1 LEAIQNT
8 LEILGIKALKAE
20 LSEGSLEQSDVFG
33 YWLASTILL
42 QLTILPMSMQPTGWD
57 YLFWALS
64 FAVTVV
70 LLRKCYIANGGESGV
85 KFSDKLVSI
94 SWVMLIRGFLFV
106 FLPLFVIGS
115 MVATFVGIALGYSD
129 GATANLVENCVL
141 GEAFIFEIW
150 VWLRIA
156 AHIRDVRESRWVITS

>member
-1 LEAIQNT
+1 MILKF
-8 LEILGIKALKAE
+8 LGIKALKSE
-20 LSEGSLEQSDVFG
+20 LSEGSLKQSDVFG

-42 QLTILPMSMQPTGWD
+42 HLFILPTSMQPTVWD
-57 YLFWALS
+57 YLFWALT

-70 LLRKCYIANGGESGV
+70 LLRKCYVANGGESGV

-115 MVATFVGIALGYSD
+115 IVATFVGASLGYSD
-129 GATANLVENCVL
+129 AATSKLVENCVL
-141 GEAFIFEIW
+141 GEAFVFQIW

-156 AHIRDVRESRWVITS
+156 AHIRDVRESRRVITS

>member
-1 LEAIQNT
+1 MILKF
-8 LEILGIKALKAE
+8 LGIKALKAE
-20 LSEGSLEQSDVFG
+20 LSEGSLKQSDVFG

-42 QLTILPMSMQPTGWD
+42 HLFILPTSMQPTVWD
-57 YLFWALS
+57 YLFWALT

-70 LLRKCYIANGGESGV
+70 LLRKCYVANGGESGI

-115 MVATFVGIALGYSD
+115 IVATFVGVSLGYSD
-129 GATANLVENCVL
+129 AATSKLVENCVL
-141 GEAFIFEIW
+141 GEVFVFEIW

-156 AHIRDVRESRWVITS
+156 AHIRDVRESRRVITS